1 MMYLEQ
7 HVVFNKN
14 SQVFRKKY
22 MVYFLIHH
30 LKDRE
35 SVSLFLLEIISVVL
49 QELASQIHSQVF
61 IHI

>member
-1 MMYLEQ
+1 MYLEQ

-22 MVYFLIHH
+22 VVSFLIHH